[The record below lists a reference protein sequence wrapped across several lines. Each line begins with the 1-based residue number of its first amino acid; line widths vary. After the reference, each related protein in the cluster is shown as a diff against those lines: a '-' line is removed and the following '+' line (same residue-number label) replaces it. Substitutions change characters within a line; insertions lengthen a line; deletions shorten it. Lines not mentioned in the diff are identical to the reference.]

1 MHISTARSRD
11 KSSRSIASPDAGN
24 GLPLPSPDGTS
35 DGDRQRCDGGIQDAG
50 AESFKPD
57 DGESRSGKGGVNGN
71 GNGGHGNGNGDGG
84 ADGGDGEGGGEH
96 ANPPAGTV
104 KTIVRKV
111 MSNKLA
117 RDSAWGMSLEGVSLV
132 STILVFSLLGRSL
145 GPTDYGAYV
154 SVFTIVNPMVTL
166 TASGVSLALME
177 HAVRRQESLEET
189 ARSSLTMSLMLGSVL
204 TVIGVLLS
212 LSIVE
217 EIATVAVIAI
227 VIGEFLVS
235 PLSMIAAST
244 LQSGSSFRDATKVRL
259 ATTISRA
266 VVVVS
271 LFATGRL
278 TVMAYVIIN
287 VFVLF
292 LVSIVALRLV
302 GRKFGFVFLPGRFQV
317 AMLKTNGTYSV
328 GISAYSFQNDGE
340 KTVMTANNLT
350 TDTGLY
356 TAAYRVAMMGLVPIG
371 AFMSA
376 SHTKILEQVQD
387 KRGHHLR
394 LSARYAAIL
403 GVYGLAFSIAIF
415 FAAPL
420 LPLLVGDKFDE
431 SVQML
436 RWISPII
443 FLRSIGATPVNGL
456 LGLGRMGARTLVIVV
471 VSAISVTL
479 YIVMIPRWGWKGAV
493 IATMI
498 GEVLNVITA
507 WGALIILQRKHDRS
521 ISVEPLAPRTSLETM
536 S

>member
-1 MHISTARSRD
+1 MFTSTARSGRGHP
-11 KSSRSIASPDAGN
+11 RSN
-24 GLPLPSPDGTS
+24 HPSGQDVPAVLTS
-35 DGDRQRCDGGIQDAG
+35 DLDAEAEAGGADRSQSDAADISADSRLAVGG
-50 AESFKPD
+50 
-57 DGESRSGKGGVNGN
+57 GG
-71 GNGGHGNGNGDGG
+71 GDGDG
-84 ADGGDGEGGGEH
+84 DGDGDGGDG
-96 ANPPAGTV
+96 GTSGADDRGRRPDRAV
-104 KTIVRKV
+104 TALIRKV
-111 MSNKLA
+111 RSNRLA
-117 RDSAWGMSLEGVSLV
+117 RDSAWGMGLEGVSLV
-132 STILVFSLLGRSL
+132 STIVVFSLLGRSL

-217 EIATVAVIAI
+217 EIATLAVITI

-259 ATTISRA
+259 ATTLART

-278 TVMAYVIIN
+278 TVMAYVVAN
-287 VFVLF
+287 VAVLF
-292 LVSIVALRLV
+292 LVSLVALRLV
-302 GRKFGFVFLPGRFQV
+302 GRKFGFVFLPGPFRWS
-317 AMLKTNGTYSV
+317 MMKTNGTYSV

-356 TAAYRVAMMGLVPIG
+356 TAAYRVVMMGLVPIG

-376 SHTKILEQVQD
+376 SHTKILEQVENQ
-387 KRGHHLR
+387 RGHHLR
-394 LSARYAAIL
+394 LSAKYAAIL
-403 GVYGLAFSIAIF
+403 GVYGLIFSIVAF

-420 LPLLVGDKFDE
+420 LPLLVGDKFE
-431 SVQML
+431 QSVEMM
-436 RWISPII
+436 RWLSPIV
-443 FLRSIGATPVNGL
+443 FLRAIGATPVNGL
-456 LGLGRMGARTLVIVV
+456 LGLGRMGTRTLVIVV
-471 VSAISVTL
+471 VAAISVVL
-479 YIVMIPRWGWKGAV
+479 YIVMIPLWGWKGAV

-507 WGALIILQRKHDRS
+507 WGALVILQRKHDRT
-521 ISVEPLAPRTSLETM
+521 IPVEPIAPRTPLETL